1 MNAHRFINTAL
12 FCSIIGMY
20 VLVAYLDGPSDHSH
34 EMAQS
39 ADLQAAIKAQ
49 AALDRFERAAASLCG
64 NAELLALDADGA
76 VHCKVRKPRGPGV
89 VLTRMDAK
97 QVQP

>member
-20 VLVAYLDGPSDHSH
+20 VLVAYLDGPSDHH
-34 EMAQS
+34 TEMAQ
-39 ADLQAAIKAQ
+39 AANLQAAIKAE
-49 AALDRFERAAASLCG
+49 AALNRFERTAASLCG